1 MMNRVN
7 QTYFSIL
14 RNYLW
19 NHSSSIGNI
28 EDWENIIQLA
38 AHQGTLP
45 ILADY
50 ALNQSEGNLPSS
62 GQKMMMRQVAMQ
74 HMLHREKLHI
84 YLRLV
89 KECLDNAGIPFV
101 VLKGDGLAALY
112 PNSDMRS
119 MSDVDIWVG
128 LERFHEACRV
138 LRTLPDV
145 MTEDKQEEE
154 GTRHFNLHW
163 ENAQYVIEV
172 HPVTHAFP
180 GKKEN
185 AHYQEWE
192 KTNILCPHSTVL
204 LNDEQY
210 NIPPAGFNLLYV
222 FLHMWH
228 HYLDK
233 GLHVKQMID
242 WVLVLHDYAKNQ
254 SQQYNQQLC
263 EELKFYHLIEPW
275 QAFGWVAVN
284 YLGLPAN
291 EMPLYNDDK
300 RTKHQA
306 ELLLNYM
313 LSGNQRL
320 YLNQKKR
327 GSGMLHKLETIRFM
341 WLDYM
346 TTRRIF
352 PAYARYY
359 MWSSAYNSIKRML

>member
-1 MMNRVN
+1 MNSIKH
-7 QTYFSIL
+7 TYFNIL

-19 NHSSSIGNI
+19 KDSASVEGM
-28 EDWENIIQLA
+28 ENWDDVIRLA
-38 AHQGTLP
+38 ATQGTLP
-45 ILADY
+45 LLADF
-50 ALNQSEGNLPSS
+50 ALKQKENAGPSVQ
-62 GQKMMMRQVAMQ
+62 QKMQMRQMVMQ
-74 HMLHREKLHI
+74 NMLHRQKLHI

-101 VLKGDGLAALY
+101 VLKGDGLAALH
-112 PNSDMRS
+112 PNPDMRI

-128 LERFHEACRV
+128 QERFHEACHV

-145 MTEDKQEEE
+145 LTEDKQEEE

-180 GKKEN
+180 SKKEN

-192 KTNILCPHSTVL
+192 KTNILHPQLTIL

-210 NIPPAGFNLLYV
+210 NIPPCEFNVFYV

-291 EMPLYNDDK
+291 EMPRYNDDK

-327 GSGMLHKLETIRFM
+327 GSGMLHKLVTIRFM
-341 WLDYM
+341 WLDYR
-346 TTRRIF
+346 TTRQIF
-352 PAYARYY
+352 PAYARYHL
-359 MWSSAYNSIKRML
+359 WSSACNSIKRML

>member
-1 MMNRVN
+1 MNHVK

-101 VLKGDGLAALY
+101 VLKGDGLSILY
-112 PNSDMRS
+112 PNPNVRS

-128 LERFHEACRV
+128 QERFHEACHV
-138 LRTLPDV
+138 LRTLPEV

-180 GKKEN
+180 SKKEN
-185 AHYQEWE
+185 THYQEWE
-192 KTNILCPHSTVL
+192 KINILHPQLTIL

-210 NIPPAGFNLLYV
+210 NIPPCEFNVLYV

-242 WVLVLHDYAKNQ
+242 WVLVLHDYAKTQ
-254 SQQYNQQLC
+254 SPQYIQQLC

-275 QAFGWVAVN
+275 QAFGRVAVN

-300 RTKHQA
+300 RTEHKA

-359 MWSSAYNSIKRML
+359 MLSSAYNSIKRML